1 MSSIDWG
8 RWFNLVDYTP
18 LELFLFTGGCFL
30 WVIVYGIYVSQI
42 LKHKYVEM
50 PFFAGAVDFGWE
62 FTWSFLLA
70 TNMGILLQKTYQA
83 WFFFDLF
90 IFGGIMVYGWKQLAT
105 PKLRSIFAPL
115 CVTIAAGAA
124 AATYFLYTTGYD
136 EPIGA
141 VSAYLA
147 QLLISILYVGL
158 LLRQEDPAKFSLW
171 AAWLR
176 TIGTGMN
183 TVFMNIHYPDNDFL
197 RFISIV
203 SAPIDLTYC
212 CLLWR
217 MKRAA
222 RRSEVSQP
230 SVNLSTTPATS

>member
-1 MSSIDWG
+1 MGSIDWSH
-8 RWFNLVDYTP
+8 WINFQEYTP

-30 WVIVYGIYVSQI
+30 WVIVYAIYVRQI
-42 LKHKYVEM
+42 LKHKYIEM

-62 FTWSFLLA
+62 FTWSFLLT
-70 TNMGILLQKTYQA
+70 TNMGLLLQRTYQA

-90 IFGGIMVYGWKQLAT
+90 IFGGIMMYGWKQLAT
-105 PKLRSIFAPL
+105 PKLRPVFAPL
-115 CVTIAAGAA
+115 CVVIAAC
-124 AATYFLYTTGYD
+124 AATATYLLYTTGYD

-147 QLLISILYVGL
+147 QLLISTLYVGL
-158 LLRQEDPAKFSLW
+158 LLRQEDVERFSQW

-183 TVFMNIHYPDNDFL
+183 TVFMIIRYPENDFL
-197 RFISIV
+197 KFIAIV
-203 SAPIDLTYC
+203 AAPIDLTYC
-212 CLLWR
+212 YLLWR